1 MEETVRCLDRRA
13 LVLSRVRHD
22 RPVRRPYPPILK
34 FVDTKTARELT
45 AVMSGRAA
53 GVGGKRGRE
62 DEEALDEALDKLRP
76 TPAPAA
82 TWYWEEELHRMSQ
95 HDRART
101 LKPNWVAYA
110 ADKAAELE
118 RAFREFQE
126 QGTAHERHR
135 TTVAGKAIT
144 VRFGQMEQVND
155 ATGWRRK
162 IKRVGARVEEVV
174 LVSDDDA
181 SKGEGAVAEGG
192 RATKKHTGGATLKR
206 RHSSGSMGAPN
217 TAASGGRA
225 NVQVPP
231 SVCVRLPPPVGI
243 DSDMRGVPSVAQHSF
258 AGRIDCR
265 HDCAGQKLV
274 GTLPSLSRFTRARL
288 ACIAFLSA
296 AAQLSSRARVWAA
309 PQQKARAQGDDHV

>member
-1 MEETVRCLDRRA
+1 MRR
-13 LVLSRVRHD
+13 LV
-22 RPVRRPYPPILK
+22 PPILK
-34 FVDTKTARELT
+34 FVAQQPANLSKLT

-62 DEEALDEALDKLRP
+62 DEEALDKLRP

-231 SVCVRLPPPVGI
+231 SVCVCASPLLLASTVTC
-243 DSDMRGVPSVAQHSF
+243 VA
-258 AGRIDCR
+258 CR
-265 HDCAGQKLV
+265 
-274 GTLPSLSRFTRARL
+274 LSRNTRLQDASIAGMIAL
-288 ACIAFLSA
+288 AKNWEVRRPRCHA
-296 AAQLSSRARVWAA
+296 SRARALHA
-309 PQQKARAQGDDHV
+309 